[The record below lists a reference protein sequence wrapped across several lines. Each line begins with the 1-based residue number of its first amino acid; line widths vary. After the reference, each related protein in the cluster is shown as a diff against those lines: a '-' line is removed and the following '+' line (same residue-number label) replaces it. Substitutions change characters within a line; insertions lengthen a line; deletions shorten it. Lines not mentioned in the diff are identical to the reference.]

1 MRKRSPK
8 SESMP
13 RNWARQALLKNFDFG
28 QSQRSM
34 VNSQWLGCWRYSRAY
49 VAGRDTGRR
58 VWHVGAHEAHDG
70 DGLSVWGAWWR
81 VMECG
86 VVWSACSWDK
96 NFSRRVGARVR
107 WFLAVLGWLLLGII
121 CSITLCLCFSSWMSK
136 TMRSESCRLVG
147 VTTVTRFWQWLL
159 DEGKGSERTPEM
171 STGTRKSEEWLWYH
185 VNNIKCEKDWIVYI
199 LMCV

>member
-34 VNSQWLGCWRYSRAY
+34 VNIQWLGCWRYSRAY

-121 CSITLCLCFSSWMSK
+121 CSITLCLCFSSWMSR
-136 TMRSESCRLVG
+136 TMRSKSCRDCRRDSGNSLLI
-147 VTTVTRFWQWLL
+147 VTTGWRQ
-159 DEGKGSERTPEM
+159 
-171 STGTRKSEEWLWYH
+171 RKNAGDVHRNQKVRGIAL
-185 VNNIKCEKDWIVYI
+185 IPC
-199 LMCV
+199 